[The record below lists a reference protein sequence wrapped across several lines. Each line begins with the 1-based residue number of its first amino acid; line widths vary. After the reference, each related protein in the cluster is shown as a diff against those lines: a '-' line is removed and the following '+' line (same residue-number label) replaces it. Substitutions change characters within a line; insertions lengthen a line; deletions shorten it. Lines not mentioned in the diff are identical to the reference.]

1 MFVGFI
7 FFLFSSFIL
16 MGSDVEEV
24 LKKGSN
30 VGGRRDSN
38 WFSSSSICT
47 QLYTSWVSFSRGGTF
62 ASMSSFK

>member
-1 MFVGFI
+1 
-7 FFLFSSFIL
+7 

-38 WFSSSSICT
+38 WFSSNSICT
-47 QLYTSWVSFSRGGTF
+47 QLYTSWVSFSHGGTF